1 MNSALKYFRWVGY
14 IISVICILIIF
25 YQHYTRDTL
34 STIFPIRTL
43 LLFTFI
49 GLLASSHL
57 KVIKVILILVSFGIV
72 FNMEFNFDERL
83 FGTNQRLPCLLNP
96 VFELFNVEDRFIY
109 STTVMLLYFTIL
121 IVFLFLSFKNK
132 KEY

>member
-1 MNSALKYFRWVGY
+1 
-14 IISVICILIIF
+14 
-25 YQHYTRDTL
+25 
-34 STIFPIRTL
+34 
-43 LLFTFI
+43 LFTFI

-121 IVFLFLSFKNK
+121 IVLLFLSFKNK